1 MLASVELKKR
11 ENRDDL
17 DILQMNGYVPC
28 IYIVSRVFIIFVIP
42 FYVGSEC
49 GDTFLLIISW
59 CMECHL
65 SPVGQFSQVH
75 RVF

>member
-1 MLASVELKKR
+1 MITIT
-11 ENRDDL
+11 ENNYSKAVL
-17 DILQMNGYVPC
+17 DVTAGKTNG
-28 IYIVSRVFIIFVIP
+28 FIDTG
-42 FYVGSEC
+42 VGSEC